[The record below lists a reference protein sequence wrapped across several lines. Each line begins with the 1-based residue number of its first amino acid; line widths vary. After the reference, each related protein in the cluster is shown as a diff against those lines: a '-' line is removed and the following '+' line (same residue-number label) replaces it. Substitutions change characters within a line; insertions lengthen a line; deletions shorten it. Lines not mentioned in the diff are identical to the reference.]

1 MLKIPTYLS
10 LLKASLNAPPIKP
23 AGKATSPRPTYTTTE
38 ANSFPPRND
47 FFWFTE
53 DITISMLL
61 SVGKSSII
69 SFERASKSNS
79 VMNN

>member
-38 ANSFPPRND
+38 ANSFPPPV
-47 FFWFTE
+47 
-53 DITISMLL
+53 I
-61 SVGKSSII
+61 GKTSP
-69 SFERASKSNS
+69 
-79 VMNN
+79 